1 MEEMTRYTGLSPAAF
16 FTIAGMMVVVYRYVT
31 GMFVAPEEYN
41 KPPVVAAANSSDLV
55 NKYFDSP
62 TTSTPVQ
69 VGDMTEQELRGYDG
83 SDPNKP
89 LLMAIK
95 AQIYDVSS
103 SRNFYG
109 PGGPYA
115 MFAGRDASRALALL
129 SFKPQDI
136 NGNIQGLG
144 PDELQILQDWEDKFI
159 EKYVKVGQL
168 LLQPQPQPQVHNHNQ
183 QIPNKL
189 N

>member
-41 KPPVVAAANSSDLV
+41 KPPVVVAAANSSDLV
-55 NKYFDSP
+55 NKYFSPP
-62 TTSTPVQ
+62 TTSTPAQ
-69 VGDMTEQELRGYDG
+69 VGDITEQELRGYDG

-103 SRNFYG
+103 SRSAFFHSFFPSPTIQIQTETN
-109 PGGPYA
+109 
-115 MFAGRDASRALALL
+115 SLLARQELL
-129 SFKPQDI
+129 WSWRTVRNVCWK
-136 NGNIQGLG
+136 GC
-144 PDELQILQDWEDKFI
+144 
-159 EKYVKVGQL
+159 
-168 LLQPQPQPQVHNHNQ
+168 
-183 QIPNKL
+183 
-189 N
+189 

>member
-103 SRNFYG
+103 SRSGFFLSCFLSPAIQIQTETN
-109 PGGPYA
+109 
-115 MFAGRDASRALALL
+115 SLLARQELL
-129 SFKPQDI
+129 WCWRPVRNVCWK
-136 NGNIQGLG
+136 GC
-144 PDELQILQDWEDKFI
+144 
-159 EKYVKVGQL
+159 
-168 LLQPQPQPQVHNHNQ
+168 
-183 QIPNKL
+183 
-189 N
+189 

>member
-1 MEEMTRYTGLSPAAF
+1 MDEMTRYTGLSPAAF

-31 GMFVAPEEYN
+31 GMFVAPEDYN

-55 NKYFDSP
+55 NKYFSPP

-69 VGDMTEQELRGYDG
+69 FGDMTEQELRGYDG

-103 SRNFYG
+103 SRSAF
-109 PGGPYA
+109 
-115 MFAGRDASRALALL
+115 FL
-129 SFKPQDI
+129 SFFLSPT
-136 NGNIQGLG
+136 IQIQTETNSLLARQ
-144 PDELQILQDWEDKFI
+144 ELLWSWRTVRNVCWK
-159 EKYVKVGQL
+159 GC
-168 LLQPQPQPQVHNHNQ
+168 
-183 QIPNKL
+183 
-189 N
+189 

>member
-41 KPPVVAAANSSDLV
+41 KPPVVATANSSDLV
-55 NKYFDSP
+55 NKYFSPP

-103 SRNFYG
+103 SRSAF
-109 PGGPYA
+109 
-115 MFAGRDASRALALL
+115 F
-129 SFKPQDI
+129 
-136 NGNIQGLG
+136 
-144 PDELQILQDWEDKFI
+144 
-159 EKYVKVGQL
+159 
-168 LLQPQPQPQVHNHNQ
+168 LQPFKFKF
-183 QIPNKL
+183 KL
-189 N
+189 KPTQLIVGSAGTSMVLEDRTQCLLEGMLAEP

>member
-41 KPPVVAAANSSDLV
+41 KPPVVVAAANSSDLV
-55 NKYFDSP
+55 NKYFSPP
-62 TTSTPVQ
+62 TTSTPAQ
-69 VGDMTEQELRGYDG
+69 VGDITEQELRGYDG

-103 SRNFYG
+103 SRSAF
-109 PGGPYA
+109 
-115 MFAGRDASRALALL
+115 FL
-129 SFKPQDI
+129 SFFLSPT
-136 NGNIQGLG
+136 IQIQTETNSLLARQ
-144 PDELQILQDWEDKFI
+144 ELLWSWRTVRNVCWK
-159 EKYVKVGQL
+159 GC
-168 LLQPQPQPQVHNHNQ
+168 
-183 QIPNKL
+183 
-189 N
+189 

>member
-1 MEEMTRYTGLSPAAF
+1 MGIYEVVMEEMTRYTGLSPAAF

-31 GMFVAPEEYN
+31 GMFVVPDEYN
-41 KPPVVAAANSSDLV
+41 KPPCKL
-55 NKYFDSP
+55 
-62 TTSTPVQ
+62 
-69 VGDMTEQELRGYDG
+69 GDMTEQELRGYDG

-136 NGNIQGLG
+136 NGNIQGWVLMSFRFYKTGKINSLKSMSRLG
-144 PDELQILQDWEDKFI
+144 SCCFSHSHNHN
-159 EKYVKVGQL
+159 
-168 LLQPQPQPQVHNHNQ
+168 HNHNQ

>member
-41 KPPVVAAANSSDLV
+41 KPPVVAAASSDLV
-55 NKYFDSP
+55 NKYFSPP

-103 SRNFYG
+103 SRSGF
-109 PGGPYA
+109 
-115 MFAGRDASRALALL
+115 FL
-129 SFKPQDI
+129 SFFIQPFKLKLKFKFKLKPTSLLARQ
-136 NGNIQGLG
+136 
-144 PDELQILQDWEDKFI
+144 ELLWSWRTVRNVCWK
-159 EKYVKVGQL
+159 GC
-168 LLQPQPQPQVHNHNQ
+168 
-183 QIPNKL
+183 
-189 N
+189 